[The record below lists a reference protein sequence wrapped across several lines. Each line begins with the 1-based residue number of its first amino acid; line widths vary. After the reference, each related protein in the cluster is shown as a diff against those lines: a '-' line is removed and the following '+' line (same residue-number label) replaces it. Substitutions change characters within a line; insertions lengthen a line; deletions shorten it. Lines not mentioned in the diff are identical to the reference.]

1 MLQTRDET
9 GQDNAGLWLL
19 NTFHTFM
26 FALIIFWSTLLSF
39 LRIQKLLRQLQ
50 KFLVML
56 GFTGWLWC
64 LIFWKFYKAEFPQR
78 FNGLSI
84 RTLLL
89 RVLYSIRSKFLPFL
103 KICAERREYALVRSP
118 FICLSICCRRYGG
131 FLCLHTAIWLEKGPQ
146 YARFHLNRC
155 CYVEYLKLD
164 PIWKGAQHTIWELV
178 VKPVLT
184 R

>member
-78 FNGLSI
+78 FNGLRI

-89 RVLYSIRSKFLPFL
+89 RVLVILGFAHIASGVNSCRFWKYVRKDVSMPWFGAHLFVYPYAADAMAAFYAYTLLFGWKRDPNMPGSI
-103 KICAERREYALVRSP
+103 
-118 FICLSICCRRYGG
+118 
-131 FLCLHTAIWLEKGPQ
+131 
-146 YARFHLNRC
+146 
-155 CYVEYLKLD
+155 
-164 PIWKGAQHTIWELV
+164 
-178 VKPVLT
+178 
-184 R
+184 